1 MISSIPEV
9 VIDLEPNSAP
19 IIGILYSRGMPPL
32 LSAYFSMMM
41 PPIATVSPSCTVIWV
56 ETERL
61 EKDDD
66 WTAVFTPSGG
76 GSGALTC
83 WSMIIVTMPLE
94 LARAPIEKVTPVLA
108 PPIALANG
116 LVPPTVTPPTPERAG
131 STRTRSHR
139 QSVV

>member
-1 MISSIPEV
+1 MTRGVRKMISSVREV

-19 IIGILYSRGMPPL
+19 IIGILYSRGMPPE

-83 WSMIIVTMPLE
+83 WSMIFVTMPLE
-94 LARAPIEKVTPVLA
+94 LARPTIEKVTPVLA
-108 PPIALANG
+108 LPMVLANG
-116 LVPPTVTPPTPERAG
+116 VVPPTVTPPTADCDV
-131 STRTRSHR
+131 STGT
-139 QSVV
+139 